1 MSTTHENVINHL
13 SEPGSPLA
21 LQMGLVDLIL
31 AQPQRI
37 TEQLSLET
45 LAHRIR
51 TDTVLAQWT
60 ADIRAALA
68 EGGRKGRYK
77 QMKEQMPAVVPAVA
91 APPGT
96 ATKGISARYHNGLY
110 GFDIDEGRDEMD
122 KQAVFDSLVEAPGS
136 VLVGTSCAGG
146 ALYAFF
152 AGPKAEDYKDY
163 IRHWE
168 AIARELPPSA
178 RAASSSA
185 SKNLNRLRFISYD
198 PDLWVAEYVEPLA
211 GARSVEPQT
220 ARPDYSPSGESA
232 EYRDALEW
240 VDPPDDYNDW
250 FGWLPTLKALG
261 FALEEVEEWSKRG
274 QKYREGEVALRWD
287 TLPEDDP
294 NAARDKLLGFAHNRG
309 WRRQNSTSISRAP
322 VKGNSPRPTLSE
334 GLLSS
339 LQDDFLSNWQK
350 LALVCADYLRPRFRY
365 DRVRASWWAW
375 NGDHWSEVGDDI
387 ALTDPLH
394 SVRLRLAADL
404 RDSGMEELARH
415 LYMDRV
421 WQSLAGNKRSEWWA
435 KMRDTLAR
443 PAPSPPPNELPTPGG
458 VVDLRTGGI
467 ETHDPLKHDTLGVTR
482 GMYRP
487 NEASNLR
494 ETLWRRLQFNID
506 RNDFDQL
513 IKALGVAAAR
523 RSVDYGGILWLYGAS
538 GGGKGSTARLIQ
550 LAFGMQG
557 IGVSADLL
565 ERRSRSDIDADL
577 ARLIQIDPVVY
588 VASEIERVGSSRI
601 NSITGGDVL
610 SARRPHGKIVEGA
623 LSGMLVVTSVDA
635 PRVSVEKGLE
645 RRVIVISFPR
655 KLDASVTRQRHFT
668 RDELD
673 AVITLA
679 VQEALQIDQEGWE
692 PPVGNREA
700 KERFL
705 ADADPVSRWLEDLP
719 DSYDGKTMK
728 EALEEYNKQEEADI
742 TIVKFGRQVGLS
754 QRWKSV
760 LPGRGQPKVLK
771 RRKSP

>member
-1 MSTTHENVINHL
+1 MSAAQLEVIRHL
-13 SEPGSPLA
+13 SNPGSPLW
-21 LQMGLVDLIL
+21 LQVGVVDHIL
-31 AQPQRI
+31 NNPQRI
-37 TEQLSLET
+37 IEQVSIEA
-45 LAHRIR
+45 LAQRIR
-51 TDTVLAQWT
+51 TDVTLGQRT
-60 ADIRAALA
+60 AELRTALA
-68 EGGRKGRYK
+68 EGGREGRYRE
-77 QMKEQMPAVVPAVA
+77 MKTRMPAVIPAVA

-96 ATKGISARYHNGLY
+96 ATKGISAKYHNGLY
-110 GFDIDEGRDEMD
+110 GFDIDEGRDQMD
-122 KQAVFDSLVEAPGS
+122 KQAVFDSLIKAPGC
-136 VLVGTSCAGG
+136 VVVGTSCAGD

-152 AGPKAEDYKDY
+152 AGPKAEDHRDY

-168 AIARELPPSA
+168 AIAAGFPPGA
-178 RAASSSA
+178 RAASGRA
-185 SKNLNRLRFISYD
+185 SKNLNRLRFHSYD
-198 PDLWVAEYVEPLA
+198 PDLWVAAYVEPLA
-211 GARSVEPQT
+211 GAKKASSQVSREEYPT
-220 ARPDYSPSGESA
+220 GDDAA
-232 EYRDALEW
+232 AYRDALRW
-240 VDPPDDYNDW
+240 VDPPDNYNDW
-250 FGWLPTLKALG
+250 LGWLPTLAALG
-261 FALEEVEEWSKRG
+261 FAMLEVEEWSQRG
-274 QKYREGEVALRWD
+274 HKYREGEVALRWS
-287 TLPEDDP
+287 TLPDDEP
-294 NAARDKLLGFAHNRG
+294 VAARDKLLGFAHNRG
-309 WRRQNSTSISRAP
+309 WRRQNSTSITRDP

-334 GLLSS
+334 GLLST

-350 LALVCADYLRPRFRY
+350 VALVCADYLRPRFRY

-404 RDSGMEELARH
+404 RNSGMEELARH

-443 PAPSPPPNELPTPGG
+443 PAPSPPPNELATPGG

-467 ETHDPLKHDTLGVTR
+467 EPHDPLKHDTLGVTR

-494 ETLWRRLQFNID
+494 ETLWRRLQFNIN
-506 RNDFDQL
+506 RNDFDQ
-513 IKALGVAAAR
+513 ITKSLGVAAAR

-577 ARLIQIDPVVY
+577 ARLIQVDPAVY

-610 SARRPHGKIVEGA
+610 SARKPHGKIVEGA

-668 RDELD
+668 RDEMD
-673 AVITLA
+673 AVTTLA
-679 VQEALQIDQEGWE
+679 VQEALQIDKDGWE
-692 PPVGNREA
+692 APVGNREA
-700 KERFL
+700 KGRFL
-705 ADADPVSRWLEDLP
+705 ASADPLSRWLEALP
-719 DSYDGKTMK
+719 DTYDGKTMK
-728 EALEEYNKQEEADI
+728 EALEEYNKQEEAE
-742 TIVKFGRQVGLS
+742 TTLVNFGRQVGLS
-754 QRWKSV
+754 PKWESV
-760 LPGRGQPKVLK
+760 LPRRGKPKVLK

>member
-1 MSTTHENVINHL
+1 MSAAQLEVIRHL
-13 SEPGSPLA
+13 SNPGSPLW
-21 LQMGLVDLIL
+21 LQVGVVDHIL
-31 AQPQRI
+31 NNPQRI
-37 TEQLSLET
+37 IEQVSIEA
-45 LAHRIR
+45 LAQRIR
-51 TDTVLAQWT
+51 TDVTLGQRT
-60 ADIRAALA
+60 AELRTALA
-68 EGGRKGRYK
+68 EGGREGRYRE
-77 QMKEQMPAVVPAVA
+77 MKTRMPAVIPAVA

-96 ATKGISARYHNGLY
+96 ATKGISAKYHNGLY
-110 GFDIDEGRDEMD
+110 GFDIDEGRDQMD
-122 KQAVFDSLVEAPGS
+122 KQAVFDSLTKAPGC
-136 VLVGTSCAGG
+136 VFVGTSCGG
-146 ALYAFF
+146 DALYAFF
-152 AGPKAEDYKDY
+152 AGPKSKDQRDYT
-163 IRHWE
+163 RHWE
-168 AIARELPPSA
+168 AIAAGLPPSA
-178 RAASSSA
+178 RAASGRA
-185 SKNLNRLRFISYD
+185 SKNQNRLRFLSHD
-198 PDLWVAEYVEPLA
+198 PNLWVAAYVEPLA
-211 GARSVEPQT
+211 GAKKASSQVSREEYPT
-220 ARPDYSPSGESA
+220 GNDAA
-232 EYRDALEW
+232 AYRDALRL
-240 VDPPDDYNDW
+240 VDPPDNYNDW
-250 FGWLPTLKALG
+250 LGWLPTLEALG
-261 FALEEVEEWSKRG
+261 FAMLEVEEWSQRG
-274 QKYREGEVALRWD
+274 HKYREGEVALRWS
-287 TLPEDDP
+287 TLPDDEP
-294 NAARDKLLGFAHNRG
+294 VAARDKLLGFAHNRG

-322 VKGNSPRPTLSE
+322 VKGDSLRPTLSE
-334 GLLSS
+334 GLLST
-339 LQDDFLSNWQK
+339 LHDDFLSNWQK
-350 LALVCADYLRPRFRY
+350 VALVCADYLRPHFRY

-375 NGDHWSEVGDDI
+375 DGDYWSEVGDDI

-404 RDSGMEELARH
+404 RNSGMEELARH

-443 PAPSPPPNELPTPGG
+443 PAPSPPPNELATPGG

-467 ETHDPLKHDTLGVTR
+467 EPHDPLKHDTLGVTR

-506 RNDFDQL
+506 RNDFDQ
-513 IKALGVAAAR
+513 ITKSLGVAAAR

-577 ARLIQIDPVVY
+577 ARLIQVDPAVY

-623 LSGMLVVTSVDA
+623 LSGMLIVTSVDA

-673 AVITLA
+673 AVTTLA
-679 VQEALQIDQEGWE
+679 VQEALQIDKDGWE
-692 PPVGNREA
+692 APVGNREA
-700 KERFL
+700 KGRFL
-705 ADADPVSRWLEDLP
+705 AAADPLSRWLEALP
-719 DSYDGKTMK
+719 DTYDGKTMK
-728 EALEEYNKQEEADI
+728 EVWEEYNKQEEADI

-754 QRWKSV
+754 PKWESV
-760 LPGRGQPKVLK
+760 LPGRGEPKVLK
-771 RRKSP
+771 RRRSP